1 MIIVEKN
8 DELTKLTLH
17 IILLEIVQKKLN
29 QLDESLNS
37 VAQKEKSAMSKY
49 QRINK
54 RDEKAKK
61 TAMRE
66 ITQLKKSI
74 CRIKDNKCRD
84 AIALGHKIKKVR
96 NRIKK
101 IQKASNKANLHLQK
115 VKQNRKYT
123 QIQFMLF
130 FQIKGIVCKTIA
142 GGGVL

>member
-1 MIIVEKN
+1 MITAENN

-49 QRINK
+49 QRVNK
-54 RDEKAKK
+54 RDKNAKK
-61 TAMRE
+61 TARRE

-74 CRIKDNKCRD
+74 CRIKDNECRD

-101 IQKASNKANLHLQK
+101 IQKASNKANLHLQE

-142 GGGVL
+142 RGGVL

>member
-1 MIIVEKN
+1 VITVENN

-49 QRINK
+49 QRVNK
-54 RDEKAKK
+54 RDKNAKK
-61 TAMRE
+61 TARRE

-74 CRIKDNKCRD
+74 CRIKDNECRD

-101 IQKASNKANLHLQK
+101 IQKASNKANLHLQE

-142 GGGVL
+142 RGGVL

>member
-1 MIIVEKN
+1 MEKN

-49 QRINK
+49 QRVNK
-54 RDEKAKK
+54 RDKPAKK

-74 CRIKDNKCRD
+74 CRIKDNECRD
-84 AIALGHKIKKVR
+84 AIALGYKIKKVR

-101 IQKASNKANLHLQK
+101 IQKASNKANLHLQE

-142 GGGVL
+142 RGGVL

>member
-1 MIIVEKN
+1 MENN

-49 QRINK
+49 QRVNK
-54 RDEKAKK
+54 RDKPAKK

-74 CRIKDNKCRD
+74 CRIKDNECRD
-84 AIALGHKIKKVR
+84 AIALGYKIKKVR

-101 IQKASNKANLHLQK
+101 IQKASNKANLHLQE

-130 FQIKGIVCKTIA
+130 FQIKGIVCNTIA

>member
-1 MIIVEKN
+1 MITVEKN

-49 QRINK
+49 QRVNK
-54 RDEKAKK
+54 RDKPAKK

-74 CRIKDNKCRD
+74 CRIKDNECRD
-84 AIALGHKIKKVR
+84 AIALGYKIKKVR

-101 IQKASNKANLHLQK
+101 IQKASNKANLHLQE

-142 GGGVL
+142 RGGVL

>member
-1 MIIVEKN
+1 MENN
-8 DELTKLTLH
+8 DELTKLTLN

-49 QRINK
+49 QRVNK
-54 RDEKAKK
+54 RDKNAKK
-61 TAMRE
+61 TARRE

-74 CRIKDNKCRD
+74 CRIKDNECRD

-101 IQKASNKANLHLQK
+101 IQKASNKANLHLQE

-142 GGGVL
+142 RGGVL

>member
-1 MIIVEKN
+1 MITVEKN

-49 QRINK
+49 QRVNK
-54 RDEKAKK
+54 RDKPAKK

-74 CRIKDNKCRD
+74 CRIKDNECRD

-101 IQKASNKANLHLQK
+101 IQKASNKANLHLQE

-123 QIQFMLF
+123 QIQFILL

>member
-1 MIIVEKN
+1 MEKN

-49 QRINK
+49 QRVNK

-74 CRIKDNKCRD
+74 CRIKDNECRD
-84 AIALGHKIKKVR
+84 AIALGHKIKK
-96 NRIKK
+96 
-101 IQKASNKANLHLQK
+101 S
-115 VKQNRKYT
+115 
-123 QIQFMLF
+123 
-130 FQIKGIVCKTIA
+130 GIVLRRFKRQAIKPIFTSKK
-142 GGGVL
+142 

>member
-1 MIIVEKN
+1 MENN

-49 QRINK
+49 QRVNK
-54 RDEKAKK
+54 RDKNAKK
-61 TAMRE
+61 TARRE
-66 ITQLKKSI
+66 IAQLTTSI
-74 CRIKDNKCRD
+74 CRIKDNECRD
-84 AIALGHKIKKVR
+84 AIALRHKIKKVR
-96 NRIKK
+96 NRIEK
-101 IQKASNKANLHLQK
+101 IQKASNKANLHLQE

-130 FQIKGIVCKTIA
+130 FQIKGIVCKTIT

>member
-1 MIIVEKN
+1 MENN

-49 QRINK
+49 QRVNK
-54 RDEKAKK
+54 RDKNAKK
-61 TAMRE
+61 TARRE

-74 CRIKDNKCRD
+74 CRIKDNECRD

-101 IQKASNKANLHLQK
+101 IQKASNKANLHLQE

-142 GGGVL
+142 RGGVL

>member
-1 MIIVEKN
+1 VITVEKN

-49 QRINK
+49 QRVNK
-54 RDEKAKK
+54 RDKPAKK

-74 CRIKDNKCRD
+74 CRIKDNECRD
-84 AIALGHKIKKVR
+84 AIALGYKIKKVR

-101 IQKASNKANLHLQK
+101 IQKASNKANLHLQE

-142 GGGVL
+142 RGGVL

>member
-1 MIIVEKN
+1 MEKN

-54 RDEKAKK
+54 RDKKAKK
-61 TAMRE
+61 TATRE
-66 ITQLKKSI
+66 ITQLTKSI
-74 CRIKDNKCRD
+74 CRIKDNECRD
-84 AIALGHKIKKVR
+84 AIALRHKIKKVR
-96 NRIKK
+96 NRIEK
-101 IQKASNKANLHLQK
+101 IQKASNKANLHLQE

-142 GGGVL
+142 RGGVL

>member
-1 MIIVEKN
+1 MENN

-49 QRINK
+49 QRVNK
-54 RDEKAKK
+54 RDKNAKK
-61 TAMRE
+61 SAKRE
-66 ITQLKKSI
+66 IAQLTKSI
-74 CRIKDNKCRD
+74 CRIKDNECRD
-84 AIALGHKIKKVR
+84 AIALRHKIKKVR
-96 NRIKK
+96 NRIEK
-101 IQKASNKANLHLQK
+101 IQKASDKANLHLQE

-142 GGGVL
+142 GGSVL

>member
-49 QRINK
+49 QRVNK

-66 ITQLKKSI
+66 ITQLKKSF
-74 CRIKDNKCRD
+74 
-84 AIALGHKIKKVR
+84 AE
-96 NRIKK
+96 
-101 IQKASNKANLHLQK
+101 
-115 VKQNRKYT
+115 
-123 QIQFMLF
+123 
-130 FQIKGIVCKTIA
+130 
-142 GGGVL
+142 